1 MRSQSNELSE
11 IRNIACPYCNGSL
24 TVSVNCVSIPCRHC
38 NKHINAREIIFPS
51 EKKQITPVGK
61 KKILCF
67 KCEREIFTDE
77 NAQAVTCRHCYNR
90 NDLSD
95 HKVKTL
101 LGVNLETYGTLHL
114 KKRGIIEI
122 SSIRVGNAIVQGKI
136 KGDINALG
144 TVEIQKK
151 GEVYGE
157 ITCRKLII
165 NKGGIF
171 SGKVKMLNAETNY
184 DQTIHH

>member
-1 MRSQSNELSE
+1 MSAKSNELPD

-38 NKHINAREIIFPS
+38 NKHINVKEIIFPS
-51 EKKQITPVGK
+51 EKKQISLIGK
-61 KKILCF
+61 RRIHCF
-67 KCEREIFTDE
+67 KCDREIFTDE
-77 NAQAVTCRHCYNR
+77 NAQAVTCQHCYNR

-122 SSIRVGNAIVQGKI
+122 SSIRVGNAVVQGRI
-136 KGDINALG
+136 KGNITAMG
-144 TVEIQKK
+144 TVEISKN
-151 GEVYGE
+151 GEIFGA
-157 ITCRKLII
+157 ITCRKLIV
-165 NKGGIF
+165 NKGGTF
-171 SGKVKMLNAETNY
+171 SGKVKMLNVETN
-184 DQTIHH
+184 

>member
-1 MRSQSNELSE
+1 MRAKSNESPD

-38 NKHINAREIIFPS
+38 NKHINVKEIIFPS
-51 EKKQITPVGK
+51 EKKQISLIGK
-61 KKILCF
+61 RRIHCF
-67 KCEREIFTDE
+67 KCDREIFTDE
-77 NAQAVTCRHCYNR
+77 NAQAVTCQHCYNR

-122 SSIRVGNAIVQGKI
+122 SSIRVGNAVVQGRI
-136 KGDINALG
+136 KGNITAMG
-144 TVEIQKK
+144 TVEIAKN
-151 GEVYGE
+151 GEIFGA
-157 ITCRKLII
+157 ITCRKLIV
-165 NKGGIF
+165 NKGGTF
-171 SGKVKMLNAETNY
+171 SGKVKMLNVETN
-184 DQTIHH
+184 

>member
-1 MRSQSNELSE
+1 MSAKSNELPD

-38 NKHINAREIIFPS
+38 NKHINVKEIIFPS
-51 EKKQITPVGK
+51 EKKQISLIGK
-61 KKILCF
+61 RRIHCF
-67 KCEREIFTDE
+67 KCDREIFTDE
-77 NAQAVTCRHCYNR
+77 NAQAVTCQHCYNR

-122 SSIRVGNAIVQGKI
+122 SSIRVGNAVVQGRI
-136 KGDINALG
+136 KGNITAMG
-144 TVEIQKK
+144 TVEISKN
-151 GEVYGE
+151 GEIFGA
-157 ITCRKLII
+157 ITCRKLIV
-165 NKGGIF
+165 NKGGTF
-171 SGKVKMLNAETNY
+171 SGKVKMLNAESN
-184 DQTIHH
+184 

>member
-1 MRSQSNELSE
+1 MSAKSNELPD

-38 NKHINAREIIFPS
+38 NKHINVKEIIFPS
-51 EKKQITPVGK
+51 EKKQISLIGK
-61 KKILCF
+61 RRIHCF
-67 KCEREIFTDE
+67 KCDREIFTDE
-77 NAQAVTCRHCYNR
+77 NAQAVTCQHCYNR

-122 SSIRVGNAIVQGKI
+122 SSIRVGNAVVQGRI
-136 KGDINALG
+136 KGNITAMG
-144 TVEIQKK
+144 TVEIAKN
-151 GEVYGE
+151 GEIFGA
-157 ITCRKLII
+157 ITCRKLIV
-165 NKGGIF
+165 NKGGTF
-171 SGKVKMLNAETNY
+171 SGKVKMLNVETN
-184 DQTIHH
+184 

>member
-1 MRSQSNELSE
+1 MRAKSNELSD
-11 IRNIACPYCNGSL
+11 IRNIACPYCKGSL
-24 TVSVNCVSIPCRHC
+24 SVSVNCISMPCLHC
-38 NKHINAREIIFPS
+38 NKHINVKEIIFPS
-51 EKKQITPVGK
+51 EKKRISLIGQ
-61 KKILCF
+61 KKIRCF
-67 KCEREIFTDE
+67 KCDREIFTDKK
-77 NAQAVTCRHCYNR
+77 AQAVTCQHCYNL

-122 SSIRVGNAIVQGKI
+122 SSIRVGDAVVQGKI
-136 KGDINALG
+136 NGDVNAMG

-151 GEVYGE
+151 GEIYGS
-157 ITCRKLII
+157 IICRKLIV

-171 SGKVKMLNAETNY
+171 SGKVKMLNAK
-184 DQTIHH
+184 QTD

>member
-1 MRSQSNELSE
+1 MSAKSNELPD

-38 NKHINAREIIFPS
+38 NKHINVKEIIFPS
-51 EKKQITPVGK
+51 EKKRISPIGK
-61 KKILCF
+61 RRIHCF
-67 KCEREIFTDE
+67 KCDREIFTDE
-77 NAQAVTCRHCYNR
+77 NAQAVTCQHCYNR

-122 SSIRVGNAIVQGKI
+122 SSIRVGNAVVQGRI
-136 KGDINALG
+136 KGNITAMG
-144 TVEIQKK
+144 TVEISKN
-151 GEVYGE
+151 GEIFGA
-157 ITCRKLII
+157 ITCRKLIV
-165 NKGGIF
+165 NKGGTF
-171 SGKVKMLNAETNY
+171 SGKVKMLNAESN
-184 DQTIHH
+184 